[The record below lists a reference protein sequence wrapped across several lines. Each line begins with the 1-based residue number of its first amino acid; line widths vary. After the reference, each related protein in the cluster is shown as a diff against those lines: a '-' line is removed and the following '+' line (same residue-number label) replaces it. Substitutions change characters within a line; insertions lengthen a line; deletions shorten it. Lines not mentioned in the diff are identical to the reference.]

1 MYTSGVWYAKPGT
14 EDEFARSWQASVDR
28 LSVDLPGV
36 TFRLLRDTEDP
47 LRFVS
52 VVGPWRNREQFEA
65 TRNSEEF
72 VEQMTAMMDVLESYE
87 IRAYDPVVEV
97 S

>member
-28 LSVDLPGV
+28 LSADLPGV

-52 VVGPWRNREQFEA
+52 IVGPWRNREQFEA
-65 TRNSEEF
+65 TRSSAEF
-72 VEQMTAMMDVLESYE
+72 VVRMNAMTDVLESYE